1 MRFGF
6 SVLSWYLLWFA
17 WPSAK
22 IISFSRFAVFL
33 SGALR
38 STAHSNLFINH
49 QSSIISHII
58 LPRMPTMNG
67 AHPHVGL
74 PHHLP
79 LLHALDSIWQSAWY
93 YCYDT
98 WVIVIKK
105 ESILDL
111 GSTCTRKKR
120 WKLFQK
126 YPITPLTFYQS
137 LDCMYRVVMT
147 DFGSM
152 APMVAEIEPN
162 MTIVWGNGPG

>member
-1 MRFGF
+1 MF
-6 SVLSWYLLWFA
+6 YLDIYSGLHGH
-17 WPSAK
+17 
-22 IISFSRFAVFL
+22 RQRLLVFL
-33 SGALR
+33 DLQFFCPVPWGQQL
-38 STAHSNLFINH
+38 TPTCNH

-58 LPRMPTMNG
+58 LPGMPTRNG